1 MFLLDAFSPAQLTT
15 IAAAY
20 FIAALVKGVTG
31 LGYSSTC
38 LPILTLAF
46 GLKEA
51 LPMVLIPSVASN
63 LVVLMSTGGFLASAQ
78 RFWPMVL
85 SAAASVFAGLWALTR
100 MRSES
105 AAAVLG
111 VVLLMY
117 VGFALANARFRLSEA
132 RTRRLEPAIGAA
144 TGFVNGLTGSQVMP
158 LLPYLLSLDI
168 ARERFLQ
175 ASNQSFTLSSIA
187 MFIGLGMAGLMTVEV
202 LTVSAFGL
210 VLVALGV
217 RIGQRIGRHL
227 APQAFRTAVLIVLA
241 ALGLGLILRAA
252 GWLRQPG
259 RARRSRFKCA
269 LPSPSPGCMRYPSPR
284 WPVHPLAAAKSA
296 ARSTASGHF
305 WRIGLS
311 GSNAN
316 VGVLSGGFL
325 VKLRPCAQIA
335 TCLPA
340 GCTIRDH
347 GAAILPHFPPR
358 RSQSSPS
365 SIRTVTPSWVTRFTC
380 R

>member
-1 MFLLDAFSPAQLTT
+1 MFLLDSFSPPQIAT

-51 LPMVLIPSVASN
+51 LPLVLIPSVASN
-63 LVVLMSTGGFLASAQ
+63 LVVMVSTGGFLASAQ

-85 SAAASVFAGLWALTR
+85 AAAGSVFAGLWALTR
-100 MRSES
+100 MRSET
-105 AAAVLG
+105 AAAALG

-117 VGFALANARFRLSEA
+117 VGFALANARFRLTEA
-132 RTRRLEPAIGAA
+132 RTRKFEPAIGAA

-158 LLPYLLSLDI
+158 LIPYLLSLDM

-175 ASNQSFTLSSIA
+175 ASNQCFTLSSVA
-187 MFIGLGMAGLMTVEV
+187 MFVGLGVAGLMTAQVV
-202 LTVSAFGL
+202 AVSACGL

-217 RIGQRIGRHL
+217 RIGRRLSRHL

-252 GWLRQPG
+252 GWL
-259 RARRSRFKCA
+259 
-269 LPSPSPGCMRYPSPR
+269 
-284 WPVHPLAAAKSA
+284 
-296 ARSTASGHF
+296 
-305 WRIGLS
+305 
-311 GSNAN
+311 
-316 VGVLSGGFL
+316 
-325 VKLRPCAQIA
+325 
-335 TCLPA
+335 
-340 GCTIRDH
+340 
-347 GAAILPHFPPR
+347 
-358 RSQSSPS
+358 
-365 SIRTVTPSWVTRFTC
+365 
-380 R
+380 

>member
-1 MFLLDAFSPAQLTT
+1 MSRGANRSRKLAWVSARSAQEWGAGNTGGREGRTGHDHTGVRALHETDALFLLDSFSPTQLAT

-20 FIAALVKGVTG
+20 FVAALVKGVTG

-51 LPMVLIPSVASN
+51 LPMVLIPSMASN
-63 LVVLMSTGGFLASAQ
+63 LVVMVSTGGFQASVE
-78 RFWPMVL
+78 RFWPLVL

-100 MRSES
+100 MESEN

-117 VGFALANARFRLSEA
+117 VGFALTNARFQLTEA
-132 RTRRLEPAIGAA
+132 RTRKLEPAIGAA

-158 LLPYLLSLDI
+158 LIPYLLSLDM

-175 ASNQSFTLSSIA
+175 ASNQSFTLSSAA
-187 MFIGLGMAGLMTVEV
+187 MFVGLGVAGLVTGQVV
-202 LTVSAFGL
+202 AVSACGL

-217 RIGQRIGRHL
+217 RIGQRISRLL

-252 GWLRQPG
+252 GWL
-259 RARRSRFKCA
+259 
-269 LPSPSPGCMRYPSPR
+269 
-284 WPVHPLAAAKSA
+284 
-296 ARSTASGHF
+296 
-305 WRIGLS
+305 
-311 GSNAN
+311 
-316 VGVLSGGFL
+316 
-325 VKLRPCAQIA
+325 
-335 TCLPA
+335 
-340 GCTIRDH
+340 
-347 GAAILPHFPPR
+347 
-358 RSQSSPS
+358 
-365 SIRTVTPSWVTRFTC
+365 
-380 R
+380 

>member
-1 MFLLDAFSPAQLTT
+1 MFLLDSYSPTQLAT

-20 FIAALVKGVTG
+20 FIAALIKGVTG

-63 LVVLMSTGGFLASAQ
+63 LVVMVSTGGFHASVQ
-78 RFWPMVL
+78 RFWPMIL

-100 MRSES
+100 MGSEN

-111 VVLLMY
+111 VVLLIY
-117 VGFALANARFRLSEA
+117 VGFALTNARFRLTEA
-132 RTRRLEPAIGAA
+132 RTRELEPAIGAA

-158 LLPYLLSLDI
+158 LIPYLLSLDM

-175 ASNQSFTLSSIA
+175 ASNQSFTLSSAA
-187 MFIGLGMAGLMTVEV
+187 MFVGLGVAGLMTAQVV
-202 LTVSAFGL
+202 AVSAFGL

-217 RIGQRIGRHL
+217 RIGQQISRRL

-252 GWLRQPG
+252 GWL
-259 RARRSRFKCA
+259 
-269 LPSPSPGCMRYPSPR
+269 
-284 WPVHPLAAAKSA
+284 
-296 ARSTASGHF
+296 
-305 WRIGLS
+305 
-311 GSNAN
+311 
-316 VGVLSGGFL
+316 
-325 VKLRPCAQIA
+325 
-335 TCLPA
+335 
-340 GCTIRDH
+340 
-347 GAAILPHFPPR
+347 
-358 RSQSSPS
+358 
-365 SIRTVTPSWVTRFTC
+365 
-380 R
+380 